1 MREFSVEALGNALQQ
16 HNKIDFALLFGS
28 SQDSVLVRDTA
39 DIDIA
44 VHLSERPT
52 PDMLA
57 EIVGLCQDALLYD
70 NIDIVV
76 LNTSD
81 PILAFE
87 ALSGRR
93 LACRNE
99 EAYLSFFSLTCR
111 QYEDEMLRIERSL
124 SYRRAAKEPPMIRI

>member
-1 MREFSVEALGNALQQ
+1 MREFSIAALGNALQQ

-28 SQDSVLVRDTA
+28 SQDGFLIRDTA

-57 EIVGLCQDALLYD
+57 EIVGLCQGALQYD

-93 LACRNE
+93 LACMDE
-99 EAYLSFFSLTCR
+99 EAYLSFFSRTCR
-111 QYEDEMLRIERSL
+111 QFEDEMQRIERSL
-124 SYRRAAKEPPMIRI
+124 SYRRAAEKSPLMQI

>member
-1 MREFSVEALGNALQQ
+1 M
-16 HNKIDFALLFGS
+16 LFGS
-28 SQDSVLVRDTA
+28 SQDGVLVRDAA
-39 DIDIA
+39 DVDIA
-44 VHLSERPT
+44 VHLSEQPT

-57 EIVGLCQDALLYD
+57 EIVGLCEDALQYD

-87 ALSGRR
+87 ALSGKR

-111 QYEDEMLRIERSL
+111 QYEDEMQRIERSL
-124 SYRRAAKEPPMIRI
+124 SYRCAAKESPVIQL

>member
-1 MREFSVEALGNALQQ
+1 MREFSLEALGNALQQ

-28 SQDSVLVRDTA
+28 SQDGFLIRDSA

-52 PDMLA
+52 ADMLA
-57 EIVGLCQDALLYD
+57 EIVGLCQGALQYD

-76 LNTSD
+76 LNNSD

-87 ALSGRR
+87 ALSGKR
-93 LACRNE
+93 LTCRNE

-124 SYRRAAKEPPMIRI
+124 SYRRAAKEPQIMQS

>member
-28 SQDSVLVRDTA
+28 SQEGFLIRDTA

-57 EIVGLCQDALLYD
+57 EIVGLCQGALQYD

-76 LNTSD
+76 LNISD

-93 LACRNE
+93 LSCRNE

-111 QYEDEMLRIERSL
+111 QYEDEMLSIERSR
-124 SYRRAAKEPPMIRI
+124 SYRRAAKEALVMQI

>member
-1 MREFSVEALGNALQQ
+1 MREFSIAALGNALQQ

-28 SQDSVLVRDTA
+28 SQDGFLIRDTA

-44 VHLSERPT
+44 VHLSELPT

-57 EIVGLCQDALLYD
+57 EIVGLCQGALQYD

-93 LACRNE
+93 LACMDE
-99 EAYLSFFSLTCR
+99 EAYLSFFSRTCR
-111 QYEDEMLRIERSL
+111 QFEDEMQRIERSL
-124 SYRRAAKEPPMIRI
+124 SYRRAAEKSPLMQI

>member
-1 MREFSVEALGNALQQ
+1 MREFSIAALGNALQQ

-28 SQDSVLVRDTA
+28 SQDGFLIRDTA

-57 EIVGLCQDALLYD
+57 EIVGLCQGALQYD

-93 LACRNE
+93 LACRMKKHICPFFPVPAASLKMKCSVLS
-99 EAYLSFFSLTCR
+99 EAF
-111 QYEDEMLRIERSL
+111 RIAVPRKSP
-124 SYRRAAKEPPMIRI
+124 R

>member
-1 MREFSVEALGNALQQ
+1 MREFSITAMGNALQQ
-16 HNKIDFALLFGS
+16 HNKIDFARLFGS
-28 SQDSVLVRDTA
+28 SQEGFLIRDTA

-44 VHLSERPT
+44 VHLSEQPT
-52 PDMLA
+52 TDMLA
-57 EIVGLCQDALLYD
+57 EIVGLCQDALQYD

-87 ALSGRR
+87 ALSGKR

-111 QYEDEMLRIERSL
+111 QYEDEMQRIERSR
-124 SYRRAAKEPPMIRI
+124 SYRRAAKEPPVIQP

>member
-1 MREFSVEALGNALQQ
+1 MREFNISALGNALQQ
-16 HNKIDFALLFGS
+16 HHRIDFALLFGS
-28 SQDSVLVRDTA
+28 SQDGVLIRDAA

-44 VHLSERPT
+44 VHLSEPPT

-57 EIVGLCQDALLYD
+57 EIVGLCQDALQYD

-81 PILAFE
+81 PIFAFE
-87 ALSGRR
+87 ALSGKR

-111 QYEDEMLRIERSL
+111 QYEDEMQRIERSL
-124 SYRRAAKEPPMIRI
+124 SYRRAAKEAPLIQF

>member
-1 MREFSVEALGNALQQ
+1 MREFSIAALGNALQQ

-28 SQDSVLVRDTA
+28 SQDGFLIRDTA

-57 EIVGLCQDALLYD
+57 EIVGVCQGALQYD

-93 LACRNE
+93 LACMDE
-99 EAYLSFFSLTCR
+99 EAYLSFFSRTCR
-111 QYEDEMLRIERSL
+111 QFEDEMQRIERSL
-124 SYRRAAKEPPMIRI
+124 SYRRAAEKSPLMQI

>member
-1 MREFSVEALGNALQQ
+1 MKEFSIAALENALRQ

-28 SQDSVLVRDTA
+28 SRDSFLIRDSA

-44 VHLSERPT
+44 VYLSEQQS

-57 EIVGLCQDALLYD
+57 EIIGLCQSALQYD

-99 EAYLSFFSLTCR
+99 EVYLSFF
-111 QYEDEMLRIERSL
+111 
-124 SYRRAAKEPPMIRI
+124 

>member
-1 MREFSVEALGNALQQ
+1 MRECSLETLGNALQQ
-16 HNKIDFALLFGS
+16 HNKIAFAMLFGS
-28 SQDSVLVRDTA
+28 SQEGFLIRDTA

-44 VHLSERPT
+44 VHLSEQPT

-57 EIVGLCQDALLYD
+57 EIVGLCQDALQYD

-93 LACRNE
+93 LTCRNE

-111 QYEDEMLRIERSL
+111 HMKMKCSVLREAGHIAVLRKG
-124 SYRRAAKEPPMIRI
+124 RR

>member
-1 MREFSVEALGNALQQ
+1 MREFSIAALGNALQQ
-16 HNKIDFALLFGS
+16 HNKINFALLFGS
-28 SQDSVLVRDTA
+28 SQDGFLIRDTA

-57 EIVGLCQDALLYD
+57 EIVGLCQGALQYD

-93 LACRNE
+93 LACMDE

-111 QYEDEMLRIERSL
+111 QFEDEMQRIERSL
-124 SYRRAAKEPPMIRI
+124 SYRRAAEKSPLMQI